1 MIEPLLTLI
10 HSFYHRDP
18 LSDRVFESIESRH
31 GQSLRRFGCY
41 ELKDSSVT
49 KSKNLNRL
57 ESFECRSTTDGS
69 VLGKLITANSQS
81 LRSLR
86 LGQERSLVEQYRRSR
101 IAQLGQT
108 NPPENLFGAIL
119 HLQDLHR
126 LCDLA
131 LFGIDLTTFVPAT
144 EKDALYFCQLETLTL
159 ESCTSSNHFLSALAD
174 TFGHVQRPA
183 QKHLRVQPAL
193 KEFYFRH
200 ENPTT
205 PLKDALIDFLASFTG
220 LTTLSILLE
229 NATFLDRPSVLI
241 NTHGPTLRTL
251 VLESRIQ
258 PREHLGLD
266 TSRPF
271 GIGGYSQ
278 QLWDEA
284 ISDICNQCP
293 NLTELGGGF
302 PWNDEMVLIRKSR
315 TLASL
320 QHLRTMHVRNFP
332 ENSAL
337 SQVGDYSIKEYAQK
351 YIDWVY
357 PGLIGGPKPA
367 LETLSIGP
375 TVYESRWRGISS
387 DTNRREPPEFLR
399 THHFCLD
406 WAKTRFGRWSAL
418 VTPVKEKYMEEMR
431 EQKPLEGV
439 FKQVWLR

>member
-1 MIEPLLTLI
+1 M
-10 HSFYHRDP
+10 
-18 LSDRVFESIESRH
+18 
-31 GQSLRRFGCY
+31 RRFGCY
-41 ELKDSSVT
+41 ELEDSCVDKRT
-49 KSKNLNRL
+49 VLDRL
-57 ESFECRSTTDGS
+57 ESFECRSIKDTRI
-69 VLGKLITANSQS
+69 LGKLLIANSQS
-81 LRSLR
+81 LQSLH
-86 LGQERSLVEQYRRSR
+86 LGQERNLVEQYRRSR
-101 IAQLGQT
+101 IARLAQT
-108 NPPENLFGAIL
+108 DTPEDLFGAVL
-119 HLQDLHR
+119 RLQDLQQLR
-126 LCDLA
+126 ELA
-131 LFGIDLTTFVPAT
+131 LFGMDLESLVPAT
-144 EKDALYFCQLETLTL
+144 EKDALYFCQLERLTL
-159 ESCTSSNHFLSALAD
+159 ESCTSSHHFLTAVAD
-174 TFGHVQRPA
+174 TFHRVQRPA
-183 QKHLRVQPAL
+183 QKHLRLRPAL

-205 PLKDALIDFLASFTG
+205 PVKDSLIDFLASFTG

-229 NATFLDRPSVLI
+229 NATFLDRPSILI
-241 NTHGPTLRTL
+241 NSHGPTLQTL

-284 ISDICNQCP
+284 ISDICNHCP
-293 NLTELGGGF
+293 NLSELGAGF

-337 SQVGDYSIKEYAQK
+337 SQVGDYTIKEYAQK

-357 PGLIGGPKPA
+357 PGLIGGQKPA

-375 TVYESRWRGISS
+375 AVYDSRWRGISG
-387 DTNRREPPEFLR
+387 DTNKREPPEFLR
-399 THHFCLD
+399 THHFYLD

-418 VTPVKEKYMEEMR
+418 VTPVKEKYMEEIR
-431 EQKPLEGV
+431 EEKPLQGV
-439 FKQVWLR
+439 FKLVWLR